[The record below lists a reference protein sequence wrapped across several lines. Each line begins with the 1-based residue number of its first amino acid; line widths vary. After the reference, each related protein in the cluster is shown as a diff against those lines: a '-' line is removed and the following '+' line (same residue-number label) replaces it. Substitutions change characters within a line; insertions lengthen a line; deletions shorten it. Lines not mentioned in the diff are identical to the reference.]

1 VKKIL
6 YLIFSLSVT
15 AGVFYYLLSE
25 ISISDVL
32 KLISN
37 VDRHGLLLFVT
48 CSLAM
53 SFFITWRYKLLISVS
68 GFSPSPVL
76 LFLVVLVRNLFADLL
91 PARIGTFVYIY
102 IVNSR
107 LGVALS
113 AATSSFVLATLLDI
127 LALMILLIVLVGVG
141 FDALPPAYLLAF
153 AILIGGIIWVV
164 IYNLPR
170 LLNWLVQILPKSP
183 TMEKLTVLFSS
194 IEREVTASRQAGVF
208 TRLIA
213 LSLLVRITKYA
224 ALYFFL
230 YALLRPLA
238 YTFSDLNVSKVLVGL
253 VAAESSASLP
263 VSGIAG
269 FGAYEGVWAFTFE
282 FLGFPGKI
290 AQLTAI
296 SHHLFTQLYGYSI
309 GALALMLLL
318 LPIASR
324 ARVTNVANYD
334 EKASSFYLK
343 ILLSVVLLALVLA
356 AFLGSLPAQSGA
368 KSLDNH
374 NPVLLSKKEKAALE
388 NLGSKLPRRILFDSN
403 RSGTFGIYS
412 IRVDGTELMTL
423 ADGKQHEMYPSVSP
437 DGRWIVYASARS
449 TARHAPAEIWI
460 MDINGN
466 GNRLVAADGTFP
478 SFSSAGN
485 SIYFERDRS
494 KVMSVKLDGS
504 QMKEIYPAN
513 TKPFR
518 NHAVVKPRISP
529 DGTMVA
535 FTSDRRGRWNAW
547 YDRLDGSSPVHIS
560 KGCEPNWHPNGKELV
575 LVLSRA
581 KNAKA
586 KSGLFDYHLASKA
599 ISVSQ
604 DDGPPFGHEYFPAL
618 SSNGKFL
625 LYSAAPADQHDH
637 FSANYQIY
645 LKDLESG
652 TTTRITFDNHTNRW
666 PTLLP

>member
-1 VKKIL
+1 MKKIL

-224 ALYFFL
+224 
-230 YALLRPLA
+230 
-238 YTFSDLNVSKVLVGL
+238 
-253 VAAESSASLP
+253 
-263 VSGIAG
+263 
-269 FGAYEGVWAFTFE
+269 
-282 FLGFPGKI
+282 
-290 AQLTAI
+290 
-296 SHHLFTQLYGYSI
+296 
-309 GALALMLLL
+309 
-318 LPIASR
+318 
-324 ARVTNVANYD
+324 
-334 EKASSFYLK
+334 
-343 ILLSVVLLALVLA
+343 
-356 AFLGSLPAQSGA
+356 
-368 KSLDNH
+368 
-374 NPVLLSKKEKAALE
+374 
-388 NLGSKLPRRILFDSN
+388 
-403 RSGTFGIYS
+403 
-412 IRVDGTELMTL
+412 
-423 ADGKQHEMYPSVSP
+423 
-437 DGRWIVYASARS
+437 
-449 TARHAPAEIWI
+449 
-460 MDINGN
+460 
-466 GNRLVAADGTFP
+466 
-478 SFSSAGN
+478 
-485 SIYFERDRS
+485 
-494 KVMSVKLDGS
+494 
-504 QMKEIYPAN
+504 
-513 TKPFR
+513 
-518 NHAVVKPRISP
+518 
-529 DGTMVA
+529 
-535 FTSDRRGRWNAW
+535 
-547 YDRLDGSSPVHIS
+547 
-560 KGCEPNWHPNGKELV
+560 
-575 LVLSRA
+575 
-581 KNAKA
+581 
-586 KSGLFDYHLASKA
+586 
-599 ISVSQ
+599 
-604 DDGPPFGHEYFPAL
+604 
-618 SSNGKFL
+618 
-625 LYSAAPADQHDH
+625 
-637 FSANYQIY
+637 
-645 LKDLESG
+645 
-652 TTTRITFDNHTNRW
+652 
-666 PTLLP
+666 

>member
-1 VKKIL
+1 
-6 YLIFSLSVT
+6 
-15 AGVFYYLLSE
+15 
-25 ISISDVL
+25 
-32 KLISN
+32 
-37 VDRHGLLLFVT
+37 
-48 CSLAM
+48 
-53 SFFITWRYKLLISVS
+53 
-68 GFSPSPVL
+68 
-76 LFLVVLVRNLFADLL
+76 
-91 PARIGTFVYIY
+91 
-102 IVNSR
+102 
-107 LGVALS
+107 
-113 AATSSFVLATLLDI
+113 
-127 LALMILLIVLVGVG
+127 
-141 FDALPPAYLLAF
+141 
-153 AILIGGIIWVV
+153 
-164 IYNLPR
+164 
-170 LLNWLVQILPKSP
+170 
-183 TMEKLTVLFSS
+183 
-194 IEREVTASRQAGVF
+194 
-208 TRLIA
+208 
-213 LSLLVRITKYA
+213 
-224 ALYFFL
+224 
-230 YALLRPLA
+230 
-238 YTFSDLNVSKVLVGL
+238 
-253 VAAESSASLP
+253 
-263 VSGIAG
+263 
-269 FGAYEGVWAFTFE
+269 
-282 FLGFPGKI
+282 
-290 AQLTAI
+290 
-296 SHHLFTQLYGYSI
+296 
-309 GALALMLLL
+309 
-318 LPIASR
+318 
-324 ARVTNVANYD
+324 
-334 EKASSFYLK
+334 
-343 ILLSVVLLALVLA
+343 
-356 AFLGSLPAQSGA
+356 
-368 KSLDNH
+368 
-374 NPVLLSKKEKAALE
+374 
-388 NLGSKLPRRILFDSN
+388 
-403 RSGTFGIYS
+403 
-412 IRVDGTELMTL
+412 
-423 ADGKQHEMYPSVSP
+423 
-437 DGRWIVYASARS
+437 
-449 TARHAPAEIWI
+449 

-478 SFSSAGN
+478 SFSSTGN

-652 TTTRITFDNHTNRW
+652 TTTRVTFDNHTNRW

>member
-1 VKKIL
+1 MKKIL

-282 FLGFPGKI
+282 FLGFPEKI

-324 ARVTNVANYD
+324 ARVTSVANYN
-334 EKASSFYLK
+334 ERASSFYLK
-343 ILLSVVLLALVLA
+343 VSLSVVLLALVLA

-478 SFSSAGN
+478 SFSSTGN
-485 SIYFERDRS
+485 SIYFECKRFCI
-494 KVMSVKLDGS
+494 LN
-504 QMKEIYPAN
+504 E
-513 TKPFR
+513 T
-518 NHAVVKPRISP
+518 
-529 DGTMVA
+529 
-535 FTSDRRGRWNAW
+535 
-547 YDRLDGSSPVHIS
+547 
-560 KGCEPNWHPNGKELV
+560 
-575 LVLSRA
+575 
-581 KNAKA
+581 
-586 KSGLFDYHLASKA
+586 
-599 ISVSQ
+599 
-604 DDGPPFGHEYFPAL
+604 
-618 SSNGKFL
+618 
-625 LYSAAPADQHDH
+625 
-637 FSANYQIY
+637 
-645 LKDLESG
+645 
-652 TTTRITFDNHTNRW
+652 
-666 PTLLP
+666 